1 MANDLTKRLYVGNV
15 EVWES
20 DLSKKRFSDAV
31 PDVKIVE
38 RGIILPARRIDNVYR
53 GGVCDDDF
61 NFVAGYSQ
69 KANNKGGDKLICVTS
84 SYPVEREEIVQLD
97 EDVIFGGS
105 LQTNAMPFRDGTGAV
120 AIQLNNFY
128 ERVFSSISSDKITCN
143 AE

>member
-53 GGVCDDDF
+53 GG
-61 NFVAGYSQ
+61 Y
-69 KANNKGGDKLICVTS
+69 
-84 SYPVEREEIVQLD
+84 
-97 EDVIFGGS
+97 
-105 LQTNAMPFRDGTGAV
+105 AMMT
-120 AIQLNNFY
+120 L
-128 ERVFSSISSDKITCN
+128 ISSRAILRKRTIRAATSLYV
-143 AE
+143 